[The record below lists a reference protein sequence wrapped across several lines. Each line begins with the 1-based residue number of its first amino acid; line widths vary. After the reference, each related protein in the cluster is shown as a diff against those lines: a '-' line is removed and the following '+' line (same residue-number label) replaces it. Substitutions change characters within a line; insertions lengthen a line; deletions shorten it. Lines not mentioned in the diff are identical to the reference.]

1 MVPSAACEGRGG
13 LGMKKV
19 LLTREG
25 PIAWLA
31 LSNPERHN
39 ALSGQV
45 VADLQ
50 EAADQLAVDRSVRVV
65 ILHGGEAR
73 SFCSGADL
81 KERQGM
87 EEAAV
92 VAAVHALR
100 EAVNSVAQLPAPVIA
115 AIHGMALGG
124 GLELALACDIRL
136 AADDAQLGLTE
147 VGWGIIPGAG
157 GCARLPALVGPARA
171 KELIFTARRLTAAEA
186 LEVGLVNRVV
196 SRPDLLAVA
205 REMAERI
212 AGQAPLAVRAAKR
225 AIDAGPGLAAAL
237 AAEWREY
244 RFIVPTQDRLEGL
257 RAFAERRPPVFRGE

>member
-1 MVPSAACEGRGG
+1 
-13 LGMKKV
+13 MKKV
-19 LLTREG
+19 LLTLEG
-25 PIAWLA
+25 PIAWVA

-50 EAADQLAVDRSVRVV
+50 EAVNRLAVDRSVRVA

-87 EEAAV
+87 DEAAV
-92 VAAVHALR
+92 VATVHALR
-100 EAVNSVAQLPAPVIA
+100 EAVNGVAQLPVPVIA
-115 AIHGMALGG
+115 AIHGMAFGG
-124 GLELALACDIRL
+124 GLELALACDVRL
-136 AADDAQLGLTE
+136 ASDDAQMGLTE

-157 GCARLPALVGPARA
+157 GCARLPALIGPAKA

-186 LEVGLVNRVV
+186 LELGLVNRVV
-196 SRPDLLAVA
+196 GRADLVAAA
-205 REMAERI
+205 REMAEQI
-212 AGQAPLAVRAAKR
+212 ARQAPLAVRAAKR
-225 AIDAGPGLAAAL
+225 AVDSGPGLAAAL

-244 RFIVPTQDRLEGL
+244 RSIVPTQDRLEGL
-257 RAFAERRPPVFRGE
+257 RAFAERRPPDFRGE